1 MSEDYIIQHCA
12 PTLAG
17 IKTGSIFTCPCESKE
32 ALLAAV
38 RRINTRLGR
47 KGLRVLPLRFSEK
60 KALIYLYR
68 PKKLSN
74 DLADFTAMRLL
85 QHHGYTMTS
94 CEHCVVQL
102 ARRLRQGIPLMISSF
117 AAGSSM
123 YTLDFITQPAYAFF
137 LLIVRF
143 LITVLPS
150 VFYPP

>member
-60 KALIYLYR
+60 KR
-68 PKKLSN
+68 
-74 DLADFTAMRLL
+74 
-85 QHHGYTMTS
+85 
-94 CEHCVVQL
+94 
-102 ARRLRQGIPLMISSF
+102 
-117 AAGSSM
+117 
-123 YTLDFITQPAYAFF
+123 
-137 LLIVRF
+137 
-143 LITVLPS
+143 
-150 VFYPP
+150 